1 MLQEHKGGGGGG
13 GGGTQYSLGGSEK
26 TFWRR

>member
-1 MLQEHKGGGGGG
+1 MLQEHKGGGSG
-13 GGGTQYSLGGSEK
+13 GGGTQYSLGGSEE